1 MYVERTSEKL
11 RQIIRS
17 YKIRPTFYTE
27 STMHKLICKPNDR
40 VVTEDKNNTIY
51 EIDSANSSKFYFG
64 ESKWSLKFRS
74 NECKRSAK
82 Y

>member
-40 VVTEDKNNTIY
+40 VVTEDKTILFMKL
-51 EIDSANSSKFYFG
+51 ILSTVPNSTLVNLNG
-64 ESKWSLKFRS
+64 L
-74 NECKRSAK
+74 
-82 Y
+82 

>member
-17 YKIRPTFYTE
+17 YKIRSTFDTE

-51 EIDSANSSKFYFG
+51 EIDSTNSSKFYFG

>member
-17 YKIRPTFYTE
+17 YKIRPTFCTE

-51 EIDSANSSKFYFG
+51 EIDSTNSSKFYFG

>member
-17 YKIRPTFYTE
+17 YKIRSTFYTE

-40 VVTEDKNNTIY
+40 VVTEDKNNTVY
-51 EIDSANSSKFYFG
+51 EIDSFNSSKFYFG
-64 ESKWSLKFRS
+64 ESKWSLEFRS
-74 NECKRSAK
+74 NECERSAK

>member
-1 MYVERTSEKL
+1 
-11 RQIIRS
+11 
-17 YKIRPTFYTE
+17 
-27 STMHKLICKPNDR
+27 MHKLICKPNDR

-51 EIDSANSSKFYFG
+51 EIDSFNSSKFYFG

-74 NECKRSAK
+74 NECERSAK